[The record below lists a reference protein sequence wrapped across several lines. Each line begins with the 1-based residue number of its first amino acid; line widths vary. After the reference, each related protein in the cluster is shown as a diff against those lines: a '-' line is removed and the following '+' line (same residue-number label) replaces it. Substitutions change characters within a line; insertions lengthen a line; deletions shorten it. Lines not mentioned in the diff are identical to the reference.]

1 MLSNKRTT
9 TTTAIERPIIM
20 VVVGTPIANIMLIGR
35 DTTVTRKS
43 IREKAMIS
51 DEASPPQGRP

>member
-1 MLSNKRTT
+1 M
-9 TTTAIERPIIM
+9 M